1 VRNKQKQELHGRLTT
16 ASSVAPQMMVSY
28 SIRMPS
34 EMVDEFCQIVDR
46 RNNVTPLQ
54 NDRMSITGVMT
65 QITRNWII
73 DNRENSLPFS
83 PKPMIKRDI

>member
-1 VRNKQKQELHGRLTT
+1 
-16 ASSVAPQMMVSY
+16 
-28 SIRMPS
+28 
-34 EMVDEFCQIVDR
+34 MVDEFCQIVDR

-65 QITRNWII
+65 QITKNWII

>member
-1 VRNKQKQELHGRLTT
+1 
-16 ASSVAPQMMVSY
+16 
-28 SIRMPS
+28 
-34 EMVDEFCQIVDR
+34 MVDEFCQIVDR